1 MLVCV
6 KEYFPFGTLYV
17 HRYSLTCNSSTLY
30 HQFMN
35 AFKWPFCKNNHIG
48 RYLLNLLFYLTAMHI
63 IVHETMILPIKY
75 VLGTQLGTSTNSLVI
90 LCCYLTVVLL
100 SIQFIAKQKRSGKS
114 YLHIGH
120 YFYTKVIAL
129 LVCFCT
135 IVF

>member
-17 HRYSLTCNSSTLY
+17 HRYSLTCNGSTLY

-35 AFKWPFCKNNHIG
+35 AFKWPCCKNNHIG
-48 RYLLNLLFYLTAMHI
+48 RYLLNLLFYLTTMHM

-75 VLGTQLGTSTNSLVI
+75 LGRYFNELLSM
-90 LCCYLTVVLL
+90 LCYYLTVVLL

-114 YLHIGH
+114 YLHTRIGH
-120 YFYTKVIAL
+120 YFYTEVIAL

-135 IVF
+135 NSFLK